1 MFLRLRVLVV
11 AATMLVLL
19 GGFVAAQVLRERVPV
34 RPPIVLSGADV
45 GFQITQREGTT
56 PVGNVVVQV
65 DGKWVPVKFESGPA
79 RLSTR

>member
-1 MFLRLRVLVV
+1 MFLRLRVLVA

-45 GFQITQREGTT
+45 GFQITQR
-56 PVGNVVVQV
+56 
-65 DGKWVPVKFESGPA
+65 
-79 RLSTR
+79 